1 MSQNSDREKRAR
13 RSTEGRR
20 LFAKKLEELRLS
32 QAAAAKRLG
41 VSQPTVNAW
50 CTGLKRPEPE
60 WRERI
65 EAEFGVPRDAWYTRS
80 EREIAQPEVR
90 S

>member
-1 MSQNSDREKRAR
+1 MAQNSDREKKAR
-13 RSTEGRR
+13 RTTEGKR
-20 LFAKKLEELRLS
+20 LFVKKLEELRLS
-32 QAAAAKRLG
+32 QAAAAKQLG

-50 CTGLKRPEPE
+50 CTGAKRPEPE

-65 EAEFGVPRDAWYTRS
+65 EAEYGVPRDAWYTRS
-80 EREIAQPEVR
+80 ERTIAQPEVR